1 MKKIF
6 TLMGVLAFV
15 GTGFAQENNEGLYAE
30 YQLPNP
36 DFEEGWTYNEI
47 KSSFGTGVTYSE
59 ETPNCWNSFY
69 TAVGEYAP
77 LALKAM
83 ANQTGSVKATTGYD
97 GTGYAALIFSRKN
110 FLQ

>member
-77 LALKAM
+77 LAWNLW
-83 ANQTGSVKATTGYD
+83 QTRQV
-97 GTGYAALIFSRKN
+97 LLR
-110 FLQ
+110 LQPDMTEPDMLR